1 MIFVGYNFA
10 GDEECLNPVK
20 NNIGSLK
27 RIKIQNGIFDEIKMD
42 NEINSNYNE
51 NREEWGF
58 YTRFLAKFN
67 KNLLAGNV
75 DFSGNKIAYLRIKR
89 RKIEDLQEWITLK
102 DIPYSN
108 VLNTEAFDYL
118 ASADQEYEYALYPV
132 TDSGI
137 EGNSITSIIK
147 SDFYSTFIV
156 EKDKSFNLLYD
167 LQYGDI
173 ERVSPS
179 QKYEPYGSKYPVI
192 IKNGQINYEQGDM
205 SFTIIS
211 EDTKKLNGKKI
222 SKKSEVQFR
231 KSILD
236 FFTNG
241 VPKLMKSHTGDTKLI
256 MIVDNPKISFFNEL
270 NQQLAKLNINWVEI
284 GDSENK
290 NDLYNSNL
298 IERVDV

>member
-20 NNIGSLK
+20 NNVGNLNE
-27 RIKIQNGIFDEIKMD
+27 IKIQNGIFDEIKMD
-42 NEINSNYNE
+42 NEINSNYSE
-51 NREEWGF
+51 DREEWGF
-58 YTRFLAKFN
+58 YTRFLARFN

-75 DFSGNKIAYLRIKR
+75 EFSGNEIAYLRIKR
-89 RKIEDLQEWITLK
+89 RKIEDLQKWVTLK

-108 VLNTEAFDYL
+108 VLDTEVFDYL

-137 EGNSITSIIK
+137 EGSSITSMVK

-156 EKDKSFNLLYD
+156 EKDKSFGLLYD
-167 LQYGDI
+167 LQYGDV
-173 ERVSPS
+173 ERVNPS

-211 EDTKKLNGKKI
+211 DATKRLNGKGI
-222 SKKSEVQFR
+222 SKRSEVQFR

-241 VPKLMKSHTGDTKLI
+241 LPKLMKSHTGDTKLI

-284 GDSENK
+284 GDSENR